1 MHVRNEIVNSPL
13 SRAHLKRI
21 WALPVLLSIMLGCN
35 ADRIA
40 RLEKQ
45 NSELEAKLDSLSKAA
60 SLDVQAK
67 CAQQARVVFSES
79 GLSPKKD
86 ALAGYTDHYNQG
98 LNRCFVRLN
107 SIEVKGKA
115 ATTYILV
122 QDAFEGKLYAEYYG
136 SNTPGIPADA
146 VTPNVCTITQQGGE
160 EKECH
165 SNKEF
170 EESIRV
176 YMEQ

>member
-21 WALPVLLSIMLGCN
+21 WVLPVLLSIMPGCN
-35 ADRIA
+35 ADKIA

-67 CAQQARVVFSES
+67 CAQQARVVFNES

-98 LNRCFVRLN
+98 LNKCFVKLN
-107 SIEVKGKA
+107 SMEATGKA
-115 ATTYILV
+115 AITYMLV
-122 QDAFEGKLYAEYYG
+122 QDAFEGKQYAEYYG
-136 SNTPGIPADA
+136 SHMPGRPTDDA
-146 VTPNVCTITQQGGE
+146 TPNVCTITQQGGE

-165 SNKEF
+165 SSKEF

-176 YMEQ
+176 YMER

>member
-21 WALPVLLSIMLGCN
+21 CALPVLLSIMLGCN

-86 ALAGYTDHYNQG
+86 ALAGYTDHYNQR
-98 LNRCFVRLN
+98 LNKCFVKLN
-107 SIEVKGKA
+107 SMEATGKA
-115 ATTYILV
+115 AITYMLV
-122 QDAFEGKLYAEYYG
+122 QDAFEGKQYAEYYG
-136 SNTPGIPADA
+136 SHMPGRPTDDA
-146 VTPNVCTITQQGGE
+146 TPNVCTITQQGGE

-165 SNKEF
+165 SSKEF

-176 YMEQ
+176 YMER